1 LQHDL
6 FRVASRGFRKTFDFG
21 GKDTRA
27 EFWLYVLALYVL
39 GWAILTAD
47 GLGSSPARFM
57 PPTQDGWWVQLF
69 EYIQRTPFLQYFYE
83 QVMRAWPYDLTFLRD
98 PFIRFRSTT
107 FSLPVLV
114 LILFLSLS
122 AVVRR
127 ARDAGWRP
135 WFVALLAYW
144 HIVGT
149 AIIVSVMFAI
159 ASMSEA
165 LAWTIGIPGTLL
177 LSQNWMISIAA
188 AFIALLGLTAPSS
201 TSSIHQEVQS

>member
-6 FRVASRGFRKTFDFG
+6 VRVANRGFRKTFDFG
-21 GKDTRA
+21 GKDTRE
-27 EFWLYVLALYVL
+27 EFWLYILALHIV

-47 GLGSSPARFM
+47 GLGASPARFS
-57 PPTQDGWWVQLF
+57 PPTQDGWWAQLF
-69 EYIQRTPFLQYFYE
+69 EHVQRTPFLQYLYE

-98 PFIRFRSTT
+98 PFMRFSSTT
-107 FSLPVLV
+107 FSLPLLV
-114 LILFLSLS
+114 LIQFLSLS
-122 AVVRR
+122 TVVRR

-135 WFVALLAYW
+135 WLVAVLAYW

-149 AIIVSVMFAI
+149 VFIVSVMFAI

-165 LAWTIGIPGTLL
+165 LAWAVGIPGTLL

-188 AFIALLGLTAPSS
+188 ALIALLALTAPSS
-201 TSSIHQEVQS
+201 TSSNHQEVQP